1 MVSTEGRRLVD
12 WWCGVVWCVE
22 NKVFQYD
29 VSGNDSRW
37 PMGRMVKFVVAIKE
51 SLPLIGIG
59 INGYMT
65 GNQPL
70 RRHKQKVRTF

>member
-59 INGYMT
+59 EVG
-65 GNQPL
+65 
-70 RRHKQKVRTF
+70 VD

>member
-1 MVSTEGRRLVD
+1 VD

-59 INGYMT
+59 EVG
-65 GNQPL
+65 
-70 RRHKQKVRTF
+70 VD